1 MKMIGASASQS
12 NLVFHCSILALIH
25 LGLLH
30 SSSFGVV
37 HMLWEISSVYTRK
50 FREISPTLV
59 LVPGAYSKTKTW
71 KQTNSSTG
79 FKNTGAPKIY

>member
-1 MKMIGASASQS
+1 MVVAP
-12 NLVFHCSILALIH
+12 VR

-30 SSSFGVV
+30 AGSFGVV
-37 HMLWEISSVYTRK
+37 HVLWEISSVYAWK

-59 LVPGAYSKTKTW
+59 LVPGAYSKTKRW

-79 FKNTGAPKIY
+79 FKNQGAPKIY